1 MSSEQKKA
9 KMDDGQYNDPHD
21 LRMIWVDCE
30 MTGLNVTVDHL
41 IEIAVLITDKD
52 LNLLATGPNLVIHQ
66 SKEVMDGMNEWC
78 VNQHGASGL
87 TQRVLDSKISVK
99 DAEKQVLDF
108 VQAWTPAGKC
118 VLAGNSVGEDKKFI
132 EKHMPEFYRHLH
144 YRIIDVSTIKELA
157 KRWKPDLHASAP
169 SKKGSHLAMDDILES
184 VEELKH
190 YQKAMF
196 K

>member
-66 SKEVMDGMNEWC
+66 VYSRSSTSTKHFYIHKEGFNCHFW
-78 VNQHGASGL
+78 
-87 TQRVLDSKISVK
+87 RK
-99 DAEKQVLDF
+99 
-108 VQAWTPAGKC
+108 
-118 VLAGNSVGEDKKFI
+118 
-132 EKHMPEFYRHLH
+132 
-144 YRIIDVSTIKELA
+144 
-157 KRWKPDLHASAP
+157 
-169 SKKGSHLAMDDILES
+169 
-184 VEELKH
+184 
-190 YQKAMF
+190 
-196 K
+196 

>member
-1 MSSEQKKA
+1 MRS
-9 KMDDGQYNDPHD
+9 H
-21 LRMIWVDCE
+21 LRLLLV
-30 MTGLNVTVDHL
+30 LN
-41 IEIAVLITDKD
+41 
-52 LNLLATGPNLVIHQ
+52 
-66 SKEVMDGMNEWC
+66 
-78 VNQHGASGL
+78 
-87 TQRVLDSKISVK
+87 SKISVK

-118 VLAGNSVGEDKKFI
+118 VLAGNSVGADKKFI
-132 EKHMPEFYRHLH
+132 EKYMPEFYRHLH

-169 SKKGSHLAMDDILES
+169 PKKGSHLAMDDILES